1 MNTKP
6 IVVFTNFFDAKY
18 VIESGILLFKD
29 NEDNDNNIKKFIM
42 EKGNVTML
50 SIALSKPTNLG
61 CERLDFFCPTYE
73 MLKRYKNDKNWD
85 NYKKDYNNLLKKR
98 RNEIGRWLMG
108 LKNKHLYFL
117 CCWENTI
124 NGANCHRQLIYDAMC
139 KSKTALDKVIPIY
152 RHGEKS
158 LDKMKFSYFDD
169 SPVLVS
175 NGATYRDVVRS
186 TINGDIF

>member
-1 MNTKP
+1 MNIKP

-18 VIESGILLFKD
+18 VIEGGILLFKD
-29 NEDNDNNIKKFIM
+29 NDNNIEKFIIG
-42 EKGNVTML
+42 GNVTML

-73 MLKRYKNDKNWD
+73 MLKRYKDDKNWD

-98 RNEIGRWLMG
+98 RNEMRRWLMG

-152 RHGEKS
+152 RHGEK
-158 LDKMKFSYFDD
+158 LLNEMKSSYFDD

-175 NGATYRDVVRS
+175 NGAVYRNVVQGA
-186 TINGDIF
+186 INSDIF